1 MYLYNSINTP
11 SHTTSTTNMYNNTD
25 FTYWR
30 RARPIP
36 IFAISPPEP
45 VVREWRVNHKQ
56 HWRDDTDGTM
66 YWTECIERRVLALS
80 TIIEPIIA
88 HKLLYNNVFEH
99 SVLNTS
105 VLNTIIE
112 RQAKNEK
119 QGKHQNKS
127 VKPPSKQD
135 AKDNHFHHK
144 KTILR
149 TFTLENLLSWENLT
163 YQCAVS
169 VVQFQMPRL
178 VVQGLDF

>member
-1 MYLYNSINTP
+1 MYL
-11 SHTTSTTNMYNNTD
+11 
-25 FTYWR
+25 
-30 RARPIP
+30 
-36 IFAISPPEP
+36 
-45 VVREWRVNHKQ
+45 K
-56 HWRDDTDGTM
+56 
-66 YWTECIERRVLALS
+66 
-80 TIIEPIIA
+80 
-88 HKLLYNNVFEH
+88 H

-149 TFTLENLLSWENLT
+149 TFTLENLLS
-163 YQCAVS
+163 
-169 VVQFQMPRL
+169 
-178 VVQGLDF
+178 

>member
-1 MYLYNSINTP
+1 
-11 SHTTSTTNMYNNTD
+11 MYNNTD

-45 VVREWRVNHKQ
+45 VVREWRLNHKQ
-56 HWRDDTDGTM
+56 RWRRRYRWNNVLNRM
-66 YWTECIERRVLALS
+66 YWTTSVGIEHNHWTNNCTQIIVQQCIWTQCIEHKC
-80 TIIEPIIA
+80 IE
-88 HKLLYNNVFEH
+88 H
-99 SVLNTS
+99 S

-135 AKDNHFHHK
+135 AKDNHFHPK

-149 TFTLENLLSWENLT
+149 TFTLENLLSWKSSLLRKP
-163 YQCAVS
+163 YLPMC
-169 VVQFQMPRL
+169 R
-178 VVQGLDF
+178 